1 MSATAAAA
9 ASTAPLLDVRGLAR
23 HYHLRPASFFGGR
36 PVLKAVDGVDFAV
49 APGSIFGIVGESGC
63 GKSTLGRLVMAL
75 DRPTGG
81 RVLFEGEDLLALPA
95 RALARRRRGF
105 QMVFQDPYGSLDPRQ
120 RVRTIVGEP
129 LHLDSAAA
137 GNRALWRER
146 VGEALA
152 GVGLSPADAEKYPHE
167 FSGGQRQR
175 IAIAR
180 ALATR
185 PKLIVA
191 DEPVSALDLSVQ
203 AQVLNLLLDLRD
215 RHGLA
220 LLFISHNLAVVE
232 HVADR
237 VAVMYRGR
245 FVETGAAS
253 EVLHRPLHPYTRLL
267 LDAEPNLDAP
277 RRLRRR
283 TAAAAPQPAVA
294 APESTGCSF
303 APRCPLAVERCRA
316 EAPIL
321 RGLGVD
327 RAAACHRAGETA

>member
-1 MSATAAAA
+1 MSAAAA
-9 ASTAPLLDVRGLAR
+9 PAPLLDVRGLSR
-23 HYHLRPASFFGGR
+23 HYRLRPASFFGER

-49 APGSIFGIVGESGC
+49 APGDIFGIVGESGC
-63 GKSTLGRLVMAL
+63 GKSTLGRMVMAL

-81 RVLFEGEDLLALPA
+81 QVLFEGEDLLALPA

-120 RVRTIVGEP
+120 RVRTIVAEP
-129 LHLDSAAA
+129 LHLDPAAA
-137 GNRALWRER
+137 RSRALRRER
-146 VGEALA
+146 VAEVLE
-152 GVGLSPADAEKYPHE
+152 GVGLSPADGEKYPHE

-180 ALATR
+180 ALVTR

-232 HVADR
+232 HVADQ

-253 EVLHRPLHPYTRLL
+253 DVLRQPVHPYTRLL
-267 LDAEPNLDAP
+267 LDAEPNLAAP

-283 TAAAAPQPAVA
+283 AAAAAAGDMDGETTAAAAA
-294 APESTGCSF
+294 GCAF

-316 EAPIL
+316 EAPAL
-321 RGLGVD
+321 RDLGAGQ
-327 RAAACHRAGETA
+327 AAACHRADETA